1 MIISSPQSCH
11 IQQLSLLWQEAFGDT
26 DAFID
31 GFFRTGFSPANS
43 RCLWI
48 DDQVAAA
55 LYWFD
60 CSWQGKKLAYLY
72 AVATRKSHR
81 GQGLCRSLLA
91 DTHRHLL
98 KNGYHGAVLVPGSP
112 DLAAMYKKLGYTPF
126 RFADTTTVLADA
138 PACPTEEISAEAYRN
153 LRKTFLP
160 QDAVVQKNPVYDFLA
175 TYCRFY
181 RGKDFL
187 LCAAREENTL
197 YIQEYLGDKT
207 KLPGIL
213 AALQAEKG
221 VVRIPGNAVFAMY
234 HALTESAEMPEYF
247 AIALD

>member
-11 IQQLSLLWQEAFGDT
+11 TQQLSLLWQEAFGDT
-26 DAFID
+26 AAFID
-31 GFFRTGFSPANS
+31 SFFRTGFSPARS

-60 CSWQGKKLAYLY
+60 CTWQGKKLAYLY
-72 AVATRKSHR
+72 AIATRKSHR
-81 GQGLCRSLLA
+81 GQGLCRSLLEN
-91 DTHRHLL
+91 THHHLL
-98 KNGYHGAVLVPGSP
+98 EMGYHGAVLVPGSP
-112 DLAAMYKKLGYTPF
+112 DLAAMYEKLGYAPF
-126 RFADTTTVLADA
+126 RFAEAATVLANA
-138 PACPTEEISAEAYRN
+138 PACPAEEISAEAYAR
-153 LRKTFLP
+153 LRRTFLP
-160 QDAVVQKNPVYDFLA
+160 EGAVVQEAPVYDFLA

-197 YIQEYLGDKT
+197 HLQEYLGDAT
-207 KLPGIL
+207 NLPGIL
-213 AALQAEKG
+213 TGLQAEKG

-234 HALTESAEMPEYF
+234 HALTESAETPEYF